1 MGVLQ
6 TYFQSGSFCGLLF
19 LPLSWYT
26 NQILYKK
33 SCVIPQQC
41 LFGFSMFVQ
50 SQINGQD
57 QCRNKLSP
65 LICECLSLN
74 IIQGCQNQLKP
85 ICPPK
90 PIHLNETQ
98 THPIINWVKWVLT
111 QLNSINI
118 NVYWVLIGY
127 PIKPNYDPSII
138 FTNHPTLKYPK
149 TNKITKI
156 PPQPKK

>member
-1 MGVLQ
+1 MRLLGSGTHKLVRKKWVSFKHIFNLEAFAG
-6 TYFQSGSFCGLLF
+6 YFFFPSHGTLIKF
-19 LPLSWYT
+19 Y
-26 NQILYKK
+26 IKK

-57 QCRNKLSP
+57 QCRNKLAP

-138 FTNHPTLKYPK
+138 LQ
-149 TNKITKI
+149 IT
-156 PPQPKK
+156 QL